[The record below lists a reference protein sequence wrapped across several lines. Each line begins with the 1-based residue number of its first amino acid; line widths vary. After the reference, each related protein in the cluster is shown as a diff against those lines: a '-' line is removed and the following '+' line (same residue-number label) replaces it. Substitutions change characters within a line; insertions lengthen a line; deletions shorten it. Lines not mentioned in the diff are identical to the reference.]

1 MRMLTDSEEVGVV
14 STPAFGIA
22 TLAPLARL
30 MLKIA
35 DACAALLLAGNIC
48 VVCFTVICRYIFH
61 EQFAWAD
68 EVARALMIA
77 LAFFGGATALAHGN
91 TVGIEF
97 FRERLS
103 RRMLATADAFVAIV
117 AVIVSAAIAYH
128 GYELALDTSGQTT
141 ATGLPQNI
149 FDIPMVLAGIFMTVF
164 ALDLLSRKSFR
175 ALISAAVPMAA
186 ICLLWLALEAYVPE
200 VTPGPMAMMAV
211 AFTLALV
218 LGVPIGYV
226 LGFAALVFMTC
237 SGSMSL
243 EAFAQQ
249 SAGGINNFVLLAVP
263 FFMLTGFVM
272 DANGMSVRL
281 VNLLQHLI
289 GGVRGGLNVV
299 MVLSMVIFSGVSG
312 SKLAD
317 VAAVG
322 AVLVPAARRNKQSP
336 ADAVA
341 LLAASAV
348 MAETIPP
355 CVNLIILGY
364 VANVSIG
371 GLFVAGV
378 LPAAFMALSL
388 IVFVVLRAPRR
399 RPDDAVAVVEKK
411 ASPADRLQLWA
422 SAGATFGMIAIIF
435 VGFRMGFAT
444 ATEISA
450 FAVVYAIVVGGLAF
464 REFTVK
470 SFMNLFVDG
479 AARAGMVLF
488 IIGMS
493 QAVAFVLTIEQIPH
507 HLGQMMIELSS
518 SVGTWVFLL
527 VSILVLIVMG
537 AMLEGAA
544 ALIIFGPLLMP
555 IGVQLG
561 FDPLQYGLLLIVGMG
576 VGYFAPPLGLGLYTS
591 CAIGEVSIEAATK
604 PALKYLGVMF
614 VCLLVLAYVPEISLM
629 LPRYFGY

>member
-1 MRMLTDSEEVGVV
+1 MSTNSEGAGAIVA
-14 STPAFGIA
+14 PAFSVG
-22 TLAPLARL
+22 LLARPL
-30 MLKIA
+30 LKLA
-35 DACAALLLAGNIC
+35 DACAGLVLGVNIC
-48 VVCFTVICRYIFH
+48 VVCYSVICRYVFH
-61 EQFAWAD
+61 VQYPWAS
-68 EVARALMIA
+68 EVAQALLAA
-77 LAFFGGATALAHGN
+77 LAFVGGATALAHGN
-91 TVGIEF
+91 SIGIEF

-103 RRMLATADAFVAIV
+103 PRVLSVADAFVGIV
-117 AVIVSAAIAYH
+117 TTIVSAAIVIY
-128 GYELALDTSGQTT
+128 GWQLALDTLDQST

-149 FDIPMVLAGIFMTVF
+149 FDVPMVIGGAFMTVF
-164 ALDLLSRKSFR
+164 ALDRLSRSSRKAIFE
-175 ALISAAVPMAA
+175 AAAPMAA
-186 ICLLWLALEAYVPE
+186 IALLWWLANTYAPA
-200 VTPGPMAMMAV
+200 VTPGPLSTMGV
-211 AFTLALV
+211 VFVVTLV

-226 LGFAALVFMTC
+226 LAIAAIVFMVC
-237 SGSMSL
+237 SGTIPL

-249 SAGGINNFVLLAVP
+249 GANGTNNFVLLAVP

-289 GGVRGGLNVV
+289 IGVRGGLNVV
-299 MVLSMVIFSGVSG
+299 IVLSMVIFSGVSG

-317 VAAVG
+317 VAAIG

-348 MAETIPP
+348 MAEMIPP
-355 CVNLIILGY
+355 CVNLIIVGY

-371 GLFVAGV
+371 GLFVAG
-378 LPAAFMALSL
+378 LMPALFMALAL
-388 IVFVVLRAPRR
+388 IGFVVVQAPRQTTK
-399 RPDDAVAVVEKK
+399 AVV
-411 ASPADRLQLWA
+411 ADQAGVNRWQLWS

-470 SFMNLFVDG
+470 SFFDLFMTG
-479 AARAGMVLF
+479 AARAGMVMF

-493 QAVAFVLTIEQIPH
+493 QAFAFVLTIERIPYQ
-507 HLGQMMIELSS
+507 LGLLMVELGH
-518 SVGTWVFLL
+518 SVGNWAFLL
-527 VSILVLIVMG
+527 ISLLVLIVMG

-555 IGVQLG
+555 VGIQLG
-561 FDPLQYGLLLIVGMG
+561 FNPLHYGLLLILGMG
-576 VGYFAPPLGLGLYTS
+576 IGYFAPPLGLGLYTS
-591 CAIGEVSIEAATK
+591 CAIGRVSLEDATK

-614 VCLLVLAYVPEISLM
+614 VCALVVAYVPEISLM
-629 LPRYFGY
+629 LPRYFGYH

>member
-1 MRMLTDSEEVGVV
+1 M
-14 STPAFGIA
+14 STNSAGAGAIDAPAFDISR
-22 TLAPLARL
+22 LARP
-30 MLKIA
+30 MLRLA
-35 DACAALLLAGNIC
+35 DGVAGLVLGVNIC
-48 VVCFTVICRYIFH
+48 VVCYSVICRYIFH
-61 EQFAWAD
+61 VQFPWAS
-68 EVARALMIA
+68 EVAQALLVA

-91 TVGIEF
+91 SIGIEF

-103 RRMLATADAFVAIV
+103 PRFLTVADAFVGIV
-117 AVIVSAAIAYH
+117 TTIVSATITWH
-128 GYELALDTSGQTT
+128 GCELSADTFNQTT

-149 FDIPMVLAGIFMTVF
+149 YDMPMVLAGAFMTVF
-164 ALDLLSRKSFR
+164 ALDRLSRSPRK
-175 ALISAAVPMAA
+175 AIIEAAVPMAA
-186 ICLLWLALEAYVPE
+186 VALLWLLSNAYAPNI
-200 VTPGPMAMMAV
+200 TPGPLTTMTV
-211 AFTLALV
+211 SFLIALV

-226 LGFAALVFMTC
+226 LALAAIVFMTC
-237 SGSMSL
+237 SGTIPL

-249 SAGGINNFVLLAVP
+249 GANGSNNFVLLAVP

-289 GGVRGGLNVV
+289 IGVRGGLNVV
-299 MVLSMVIFSGVSG
+299 IVLSMTIFSGVSG

-317 VAAVG
+317 VAAIG

-348 MAETIPP
+348 MAEMIPP
-355 CVNLIILGY
+355 CVNLIIVGY

-371 GLFVAGV
+371 GLFVAGL
-378 LPAAFMALSL
+378 LPAAFMALAL
-388 IVFVVLRAPRR
+388 IAFVVLMAPRR
-399 RPDDAVAVVEKK
+399 AVRAVEVTK
-411 ASPADRLQLWA
+411 SGVSTLQLWS

-450 FAVVYAIVVGGLAF
+450 FAVVYAVVVGGLAF

-470 SFMNLFVDG
+470 SFIDLFITG
-479 AARAGMVLF
+479 AARAGMVMF
-488 IIGMS
+488 IIAMS
-493 QAVAFVLTIEQIPH
+493 QAFAFVLTIERIPYE
-507 HLGQMMIELSS
+507 LGQVMVGIGH
-518 SVGTWVFLL
+518 SVGTWAFLL
-527 VSILVLIVMG
+527 ISLLVLIVMG

-555 IGVQLG
+555 VGIQLG
-561 FDPLQYGLLLIVGMG
+561 FNPLHYGLLLILGMG
-576 VGYFAPPLGLGLYTS
+576 IGYFAPPLGLGLYTS
-591 CAIGEVSIEAATK
+591 CAIGRVSLEEATM

-614 VCLLVLAYVPEISLM
+614 VCALVIAYVPEISLT
-629 LPRYFGY
+629 LPHYFGYH

>member
-1 MRMLTDSEEVGVV
+1 MVTASAGAGAMTA
-14 STPAFGIA
+14 PAPGIGR
-22 TLAPLARL
+22 LAGP
-30 MLKIA
+30 MLKLA
-35 DACAALLLAGNIC
+35 DGCAGLILGVNIC
-48 VVCFTVICRYIFH
+48 VVCYSVICRYVFH
-61 EQFAWAD
+61 VQYPWAS
-68 EVARALMIA
+68 EVAQALLVA

-91 TVGIEF
+91 SIGIEF

-103 RRMLATADAFVAIV
+103 PRVLTVADAFVGIV
-117 AVIVSAAIAYH
+117 TTIVSAAITWH
-128 GYELALDTSGQTT
+128 GCELAADTFDQTT

-149 FDIPMVLAGIFMTVF
+149 FDVPMVIGGVFMTVF
-164 ALDLLSRKSFR
+164 ALDRLLRSSRQ
-175 ALISAAVPMAA
+175 AIVEAAIPTAA
-186 ICLLWLALEAYVPE
+186 ICLLWWASNSWLPGL
-200 VTPGPMAMMAV
+200 TPGPLTVMAL
-211 AFTLALV
+211 AFVVTLV

-226 LGFAALVFMTC
+226 LAFAAIVFMTC
-237 SGSMSL
+237 SGTIPL

-249 SAGGINNFVLLAVP
+249 GANGSNNFVLLAVP

-289 GGVRGGLNVV
+289 IGVRGGLNVV
-299 MVLSMVIFSGVSG
+299 IVLSMVIFSGVSG

-317 VAAVG
+317 VAAIG

-348 MAETIPP
+348 MAEMIPP
-355 CVNLIILGY
+355 CVNLIIVGY

-371 GLFVAGV
+371 GLFVAGL
-378 LPAAFMALSL
+378 LPAVFMALTL
-388 IVFVVLRAPRR
+388 IAFVILQAPRQSVK
-399 RPDDAVAVVEKK
+399 AVRELKPGV
-411 ASPADRLQLWA
+411 STLQLWS

-450 FAVVYAIVVGGLAF
+450 FAVVYAVVVGGFAF

-470 SFMNLFVDG
+470 SFIDLFISG
-479 AARAGMVLF
+479 AARAGMVMF
-488 IIGMS
+488 IIAMS
-493 QAVAFVLTIEQIPH
+493 QAFAFVLTIERIPY
-507 HLGQMMIELSS
+507 HLGLLMVGLGH
-518 SVGTWVFLL
+518 SVGTWAFLL
-527 VSILVLIVMG
+527 ISLLVLIVMG

-555 IGVQLG
+555 VGVQLG
-561 FDPLQYGLLLIVGMG
+561 FNPLHYGLLLILGMG
-576 VGYFAPPLGLGLYTS
+576 LGYFAPPLGLGLYTS
-591 CAIGEVSIEAATK
+591 CAIGRVSLEDATK

-614 VCLLVLAYVPEISLM
+614 VCALVIAYVPAISLT
-629 LPRYFGY
+629 LPHYFGYH